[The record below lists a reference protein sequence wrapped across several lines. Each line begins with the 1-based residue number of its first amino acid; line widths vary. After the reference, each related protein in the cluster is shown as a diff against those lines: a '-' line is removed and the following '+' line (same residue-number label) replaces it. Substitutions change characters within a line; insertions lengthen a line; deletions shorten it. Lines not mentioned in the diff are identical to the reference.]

1 MIDSGLLR
9 SLRYYAAY
17 QLLYV
22 AGVLI
27 LSSIG
32 AFFHF
37 LLNHEIG
44 IVESWLHNNK
54 WEILIISK
62 LVSFFLLH
70 RWFSMRLYQLKS
82 LKSLVGELLHWPELP
97 ALVISCFM
105 LISYLVLSEVSLA
118 QQSAS
123 FFYYHVIAF
132 AGSFL
137 FFAIEFVVMAHLDDV
152 LATKRRNIRLPL
164 GLGYLVLFT
173 LAFKMTVPDYYGHLP
188 FVVFCF
194 STLLFLSGKR
204 FTSWSNV
211 VCFLLIFVAPMA
223 SLVGLDPVW
232 GSDFTPFKVER
243 KLGLSFLAVIWV
255 ISFAYYQFRDRFAYS
270 LRKFSR

>member
-9 SLRYYAAY
+9 SLRYYGAY
-17 QLLYV
+17 QLMYV

-62 LVSFFLLH
+62 LLSFFLLH

-105 LISYLVLSEVSLA
+105 LISYLVLSKVSMA

-123 FFYYHVIAF
+123 FFLLSLDLFCWIISILCHRIHRD
-132 AGSFL
+132 GS
-137 FFAIEFVVMAHLDDV
+137 
-152 LATKRRNIRLPL
+152 
-164 GLGYLVLFT
+164 
-173 LAFKMTVPDYYGHLP
+173 
-188 FVVFCF
+188 
-194 STLLFLSGKR
+194 S
-204 FTSWSNV
+204 
-211 VCFLLIFVAPMA
+211 
-223 SLVGLDPVW
+223 
-232 GSDFTPFKVER
+232 
-243 KLGLSFLAVIWV
+243 
-255 ISFAYYQFRDRFAYS
+255 
-270 LRKFSR
+270 